1 MEKEMKDLLEK
12 TKNNYFNEID
22 DEETFKLFN
31 EILEKTGDKEA
42 KFFVGEMYY
51 LGIGTEQNL
60 EEAYKIMN
68 ELYSEDRRARE
79 KIAAMY
85 IDGIYL
91 EQNGE
96 KAFKIYKE
104 LVEDGKDNTGYDN
117 YMLGICYKDGDGT
130 KIDLE
135 KAFNYIKK
143 GAELGFEKSY
153 SLLGYM
159 YFQGEGTEINDKEA
173 IKYLS
178 KAVEFDNENTS
189 MAEYILGMIYL
200 EGKENGLEVEE
211 NKEYGLELIKRA
223 AEKGHEGAINELKEL
238 NIN

>member
-1 MEKEMKDLLEK
+1 MKDLLEK
-12 TKNNYFNEID
+12 AKNNYFNEVN
-22 DEETFKLFN
+22 DEETFKIFKK
-31 EILEKTGDKEA
+31 ILEKTGDNEA

-60 EEAYKIMN
+60 EKAYNIMM

-91 EQNGE
+91 EQNGK
-96 KAFKIYKE
+96 KAFDIYKE
-104 LVEDGKDNTGYDN
+104 LAEDGKDNTGYDN

-130 KIDLE
+130 EIDPE
-135 KAFNYIKK
+135 KAYNYIKK
-143 GAELGFEKSY
+143 GAEIGFTKAY
-153 SLLGYM
+153 FWLGYM
-159 YFQGEGTEINDKEA
+159 YFQGEGTEINDK
-173 IKYLS
+173 
-178 KAVEFDNENTS
+178 KAVEYLTKAIEIENDNTI
-189 MAEYILGMIYL
+189 MAEYILGMIYF
-200 EGKENGLEVEE
+200 EGKENGIEVEE

-223 AEKGHEGAINELKEL
+223 AEKGYEDAINKLEEL